1 MNTSPDYNSAY
12 DISRPNFSKDKQF
25 GKMGE
30 ALVNQFLDDIS
41 SGHLEIKTDRY
52 RNGRM
57 VVEVEQNPRGRG
69 WKPSGLMVTEAK
81 WWVYQ
86 YNLDGAFTVVSVE
99 RLKRYID
106 THKETLEMR
115 VFGYNGDNHA
125 RGYLLVPEQVTDLL
139 INPDYDSRI

>member
-1 MNTSPDYNSAY
+1 MTSAY
-12 DISRPNFSKDKQF
+12 DISRPNFTEDLKYGQV
-25 GKMGE
+25 GE
-30 ALVNQFLDDIS
+30 ELVKQFLDDIS
-41 SGHLEIKTDRY
+41 SGHLEVKTDRY

-86 YNLDGAFTVVSVE
+86 YNLDGAFTIVSVE

-106 THKETLEMR
+106 THKDTLEIR
-115 VFGYNGDNHA
+115 VFGYKGDNHA
-125 RGYLLVPEQVTDLL
+125 RGYLLMPDQVTDLL